1 MSTRILRKTLVPTA
15 VVVALAFGTL
25 AGAAPGHAAPQPA
38 TTARSSQPAM
48 AEGEV
53 GAQAVVN
60 LGLTIRKA
68 KGVQTWLKRW
78 HDEYDG
84 PIDGEL
90 GTSSWMGIQKVLS
103 ISYSYDYG
111 GAIDGIPGTGTKK
124 ALQRFLNYN
133 GYNAG
138 KVDGI
143 WGSQSTNAWAAFADK
158 MVDYYNIP

>member
-1 MSTRILRKTLVPTA
+1 MRTRILRKTLVPTA

-38 TTARSSQPAM
+38 ATARSSQPAM

-68 KGVQTWLKRW
+68 QGIQTWLKRF
-78 HDEYDG
+78 HGLYNG

-90 GTSSWMGIQKVLS
+90 GTKSWIGIQQVLA
-103 ISYSYDYG
+103 IYHDYEG
-111 GAIDGIPGTGTKK
+111 DNDGIPGTQTKK
-124 ALQRFLNYN
+124 ALQRMLNYN

-143 WGSQSTNAWAAFADK
+143 WGSQSTNAWAAFADE

>member
-1 MSTRILRKTLVPTA
+1 MSTRTLRKTLVPTA
-15 VVVALAFGTL
+15 VAVALAVGTL

-38 TTARSSQPAM
+38 TTAQVTQPAV

-53 GAQAVVN
+53 GVQAVVN

-68 KGVQTWLKRW
+68 KGVQTWLKRF
-78 HDEYDG
+78 HGLYSG

-90 GTSSWMGIQKVLS
+90 GTNSWIGIQQVL
-103 ISYSYDYG
+103 
-111 GAIDGIPGTGTKK
+111 AIYNGYEGPINGTPGTQTKK
-124 ALQRFLNYN
+124 ALQRMLNYN

-143 WGSQSTNAWAAFADK
+143 WGPQSTNAWATFAEEQA
-158 MVDYYNIP
+158 DYYNIP

>member
-1 MSTRILRKTLVPTA
+1 MRTRILRKTLAPTA
-15 VVVALAFGTL
+15 VAVALAVGTL
-25 AGAAPGHAAPQPA
+25 AGAAPGYAVPQPA
-38 TTARSSQPAM
+38 TTARVTQPAM
-48 AEGEV
+48 AEGDV

-68 KGVQTWLKRW
+68 KGVQTWLKRF
-78 HDEYDG
+78 HGLYNG

-90 GTSSWMGIQKVLS
+90 GTNSWIGIQQVLAL
-103 ISYSYDYG
+103 YNGYEGD
-111 GAIDGIPGTGTKK
+111 IDGIPGTQTKK
-124 ALQRFLNYN
+124 ALQRFLNYE

-143 WGSQSTNAWAAFADK
+143 WGSQSTNAWAAFADD